1 MCASIS
7 NKKYFLDSRKEWW
20 IFLPEI
26 LIVYLKIALQRI
38 PYIYKKTQKFVI
50 SLSLSKS
57 INRPTYM
64 AYSRIICWIV
74 YANYLLLNNIRMGLY
89 WIKVNVQ
96 AAYFNS
102 ALVMLTKKNR

>member
-1 MCASIS
+1 
-7 NKKYFLDSRKEWW
+7 
-20 IFLPEI
+20 
-26 LIVYLKIALQRI
+26 
-38 PYIYKKTQKFVI
+38 
-50 SLSLSKS
+50 
-57 INRPTYM
+57 M